1 MILDFIANY
10 LAKRVEKEQLI
21 QSELERQKTDYVFR
35 FLLTNYEKQL
45 KGTVDLP
52 AFIYAER
59 DIKKIKKMGKLNEAY
74 DSAKKCLEKQ
84 WNDID
89 LETKEQ
95 RMYEA
100 DWAELQAEA
109 DEALLWG
116 I

>member
-10 LAKRVEKEQLI
+10 VEKQKQKKLI
-21 QSELERQKTDYVFR
+21 IKSELERQKTDYVFR
-35 FLLTNYEKQL
+35 FLLMNYEKQV

-52 AFIYAER
+52 AFIYAIR
-59 DIKKIKKMGKLNEAY
+59 DMKEIKRMGKLNEAY
-74 DSAKKCLEKQ
+74 DSAKKCLETQ

-89 LETKEQ
+89 SELKEQ
-95 RMYEA
+95 RMYDA

>member
-1 MILDFIANY
+1 MILDFIA
-10 LAKRVEKEQLI
+10 KQIEKQQQKKLI
-21 QSELERQKTDYVFR
+21 IKSEIERQKTDYVFR
-35 FLLTNYEKQL
+35 FLLMNYEKQV

-52 AFIYAER
+52 AFIYAIR
-59 DIKKIKKMGKLNEAY
+59 DMKEIKRMGKLNEAY

-84 WNDID
+84 WQDID
-89 LETKEQ
+89 LEAKEQ
-95 RMYEA
+95 MMYQA